1 MARALG
7 VTEFMAKKFDEFEF
21 TDKWLEAM
29 GKPERNFKMIIYGKP
44 KNGKTEFCI
53 QFAKFMTNFGKVLY
67 NSFEQ
72 GHSKSLQDAFRRQNM
87 EEVKGKIIVTH
98 KEKYDEMF
106 ARLKR
111 KKSPN
116 IIFIDSL
123 QYIKLSADQWKE
135 LIEKFPRKVFIV
147 ISHASGDEPKGSSAE
162 AIQYD
167 VDISV
172 LVKGFAAHC
181 QGRFGGGAQ
190 LIIWEEGHQRYLKRI
205 NTKGTPAAKTPSPH
219 TYDLFSD
226 PIVRESLNLPND
238 RETSIPEG
246 TDRVPASSAG
256 HAGSTEA
263 ILQPAGPVQIESSVE
278 QGAES

>member
-7 VTEFMAKKFDEFEF
+7 VTEFLSKKFVEYEF
-21 TDKWLEAM
+21 TDKWLLAM
-29 GKPERNFKMIIYGKP
+29 GKPETNFKMIIYGKP

-53 QFAKFMTNFGKVLY
+53 QFAKYMTAFGKVLY

-72 GHSKSLQDAFRRQNM
+72 GHSKSLQDAFVRQNM
-87 EEVKGKIIVTH
+87 KEVSGKIIVTH
-98 KEKYDEMF
+98 KEKYEEMF
-106 ARLKR
+106 IRLRK

-123 QYIKLSADQWKE
+123 QYVKLTVEQWKE
-135 LIEKFPRKVFIV
+135 LIEKFPKKVFIV

-181 QGRFGGGAQ
+181 QGRFGGGDE
-190 LIIWEEGHQRYLKRI
+190 LIIWEEGHRRYLQRI
-205 NTKGTPAAKTPSPH
+205 NKLKPVPKQKEA
-219 TYDLFSD
+219 
-226 PIVRESLNLPND
+226 LPQL
-238 RETSIPEG
+238 PF
-246 TDRVPASSAG
+246 
-256 HAGSTEA
+256 
-263 ILQPAGPVQIESSVE
+263 VE
-278 QGAES
+278 N